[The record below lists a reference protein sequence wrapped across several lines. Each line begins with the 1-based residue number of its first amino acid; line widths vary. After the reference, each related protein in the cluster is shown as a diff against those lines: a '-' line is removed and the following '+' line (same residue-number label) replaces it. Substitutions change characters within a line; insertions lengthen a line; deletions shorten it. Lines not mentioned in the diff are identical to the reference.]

1 MKYNKTKYP
10 NIFWYVTL
18 KGKRYYI
25 RRGYYLNGEKKGGY
39 GKWHKNDTRSSFVA
53 S

>member
-10 NIFWYVTL
+10 NIFWYETL

-25 RRGYYLNGEKKGGY
+25 RRSYFSKVRKK
-39 GKWHKNDTRSSFVA
+39 KLPKADLKLFLKPVLP
-53 S
+53 